1 MDGVEVQRSGA
12 RGPRPVGP
20 ASTGWWFPALAGAV
34 AFWLANL
41 VISLTP
47 VAADFRSA
55 RSIPYVPM
63 LVEAAAGGLVTAG
76 AVAFLLTRFPG
87 RVPGHGP
94 LGKALVLAT
103 LALVL
108 LTAFVA
114 VPATLRSDAADPGHW
129 LLVETVINAI
139 RILALGLGRRAG
151 HPRENDP
158 ARPPPPG
165 GKEGIAMTDTAER
178 WSRGT
183 VARWAG
189 GLYLAYILANVL
201 ASRVGDIGLSDAEAL
216 RATITGDE
224 SRFRW
229 GLVAALGSA
238 LLFVLTAWALYVL
251 LRPVDEPLA
260 LLLLVLNAVGVAVQ
274 CASYLPLLAVLA
286 QADSAV
292 NVHALSAPQL
302 DALALLSVS
311 TYRVGFVMAQVF
323 FAAWLFPLGWLVLRC
338 GFLPRFLGW
347 LLLVDGV
354 AVIIWFLQVFL
365 APGHPAVS
373 YPSWAVGFIAE
384 LGLALWL
391 LVKGVKPEEPAP
403 EGRLTA
409 PHD

>member
-1 MDGVEVQRSGA
+1 
-12 RGPRPVGP
+12 
-20 ASTGWWFPALAGAV
+20 
-34 AFWLANL
+34 
-41 VISLTP
+41 
-47 VAADFRSA
+47 
-55 RSIPYVPM
+55 
-63 LVEAAAGGLVTAG
+63 
-76 AVAFLLTRFPG
+76 
-87 RVPGHGP
+87 
-94 LGKALVLAT
+94 
-103 LALVL
+103 
-108 LTAFVA
+108 
-114 VPATLRSDAADPGHW
+114 
-129 LLVETVINAI
+129 
-139 RILALGLGRRAG
+139 
-151 HPRENDP
+151 
-158 ARPPPPG
+158 
-165 GKEGIAMTDTAER
+165 MTDTAER

-409 PHD
+409 PHG